1 MREETLRGENKY
13 NTRDPKLGR
22 QEAKRAVRFKSLPPV
37 LQLHLKRFEY
47 DFESGSMHKLQ
58 QEFSFPT
65 RLKLHKYMAKGAA
78 AAAGAPLE
86 YELHAVISHVG
97 EFGSGHY
104 VAYVRPRGSKQWCDR
119 LLSHC
124 YPDLLLHA
132 LP

>member
-1 MREETLRGENKY
+1 MHSLRLLPPAQVISQSNFVRVGLDVRQLETKLRACEETLRGENKY

-65 RLKLHKYMAKGAA
+65 RLKLQRYMAKG
-78 AAAGAPLE
+78 
-86 YELHAVISHVG
+86 G
-97 EFGSGHY
+97 EANGKAKANKGK
-104 VAYVRPRGSKQWCDR
+104 PEPKKD
-119 LLSHC
+119 
-124 YPDLLLHA
+124 
-132 LP
+132 